1 MAPLSLAR
9 TRGMPRSPQHR
20 RVGATTAAI
29 RRSSRSSMLR
39 YPQSCAA
46 IRRHALLEEAAL
58 RLVGFLE
65 RSMQSLILEPEGL
78 DGVVV
83 LELALEL
90 RATRERG

>member
-1 MAPLSLAR
+1 
-9 TRGMPRSPQHR
+9 
-20 RVGATTAAI
+20 
-29 RRSSRSSMLR
+29 MLR